1 MSKLLYSQSTQA
13 IKPYPRLDDNPI
25 AGLDP
30 DYLVLEKVDVAPISY
45 DSETQSLSFT
55 YVVDLQT
62 LQYRQEWTVNDLP
75 PTPDWDGFNTYML
88 TDTDFNTY
96 YGTGLTVAPA
106 VTTSIPTAL
115 AQVSTNDVNSFNLTF
130 NGFCNAVS
138 VTATHRNGWADVAES
153 YHLPADFVSVIR
165 GGN

>member
-1 MSKLLYSQSTQA
+1 MSKIKIQVGTYLTFINIVDGLPNYSGVPSYALPALQQA
-13 IKPYPRLDDNPI
+13 FADGNYEIV
-25 AGLDP
+25 P
-30 DYLVLEKVDVAPISY
+30 DLEP
-45 DSETQSLSFT
+45 
-55 YVVDLQT
+55 VV
-62 LQYRQEWTVNDLP
+62 EP
-75 PTPDWDGFNTYML
+75 PTPNWDGFNSYML

-115 AQVSTNDVNSFNLTF
+115 AQVSTNGVNSFNLTF

-138 VTATHRNGWADVAES
+138 VTTTHRNSWADVAES